1 MDRRQKTLRGRVRG
15 AVQLTDPT
23 PQSPAPD
30 ETDSFD
36 TALKTAQSAICFL
49 AERRI
54 PPTPGRIEVI
64 YTFLTGQMA
73 ELTHRIERLIVQN
86 KLTMEAIDE
95 MHRHFLV
102 HAENDDA
109 ILKDASQRFEQT
121 VQDVS
126 DCIATATNKTERFT
140 HVLVDFRSSAGATA
154 SALPGLSQVLAGAD
168 EIVAANRVLN
178 DRLVASSRDI
188 RNLREHLERLERDAA
203 SDPLTRISNR
213 KSFDLALRKATAEAA
228 RQNLPLCL
236 LMIDIDHFKQFND
249 THGHVLGDQILRLV
263 ARTITRL
270 VREEDIPA
278 RYGGEEFTVVLPGA
292 TLDKAVEIADT
303 IRLNVASKNAVN
315 RRTGAVLGTITLSAG
330 VAQYR
335 PGESLTSLIIRAD
348 EVMYLAKQQGRN
360 RVLSERD
367 IPGTPREPPSDRSI
381 QERAS

>member
-1 MDRRQKTLRGRVRG
+1 MDS
-15 AVQLTDPT
+15 T
-23 PQSPAPD
+23 PQSSTPD
-30 ETDSFD
+30 RTDSFD
-36 TALKTAQSAICFL
+36 TALKTAQSAIAFL

-64 YTFLTGQMA
+64 YMFLTGQMA
-73 ELTHRIERLIVQN
+73 ELAYRIERLTVQD

-95 MHRHFLV
+95 IHRHFLA

-109 ILKDASQRFEQT
+109 VLKDASQRFEQT

-140 HVLVDFRSSAGATA
+140 HVLIDFRSSAGKAA
-154 SALPGLSQVLAGAD
+154 STLPGLDSVLAGAD

-178 DRLVASSRDI
+178 DRLVTSSRDI
-188 RNLREHLERLERDAA
+188 RNLREHLERLERDAT
-203 SDPLTRISNR
+203 SDPLTRIPNR
-213 KSFDLALRKATAEAA
+213 KSFDLALRKATAEAL

-236 LMIDIDHFKQFND
+236 LMIDIDHFKHFND

-263 ARTITRL
+263 ARTVTRL
-270 VREEDIPA
+270 VRDEDIPA

-335 PGESLTSLIIRAD
+335 SGESLSSLIIRAD
-348 EVMYLAKQQGRN
+348 EAMYLAKQQGRN

-367 IPGTPREPPSDRSI
+367 LPAAPQKPPSGRSAP
-381 QERAS
+381 ERTA